1 MQRSAHAQRAPTP
14 RLQRE
19 IERDNQ
25 VIEDLELSIQ
35 DFSAER
41 CDRKP
46 ALLLTLTLPVHSHAS
61 ANS

>member
-1 MQRSAHAQRAPTP
+1 MP

-25 VIEDLELSIQ
+25 VIEDLELHIQ

-41 CDRKP
+41 CDPKP
-46 ALLLTLTLPVHSHAS
+46 ALLPTLTWPVHSHAQCQ
-61 ANS
+61 

>member
-1 MQRSAHAQRAPTP
+1 MP

-25 VIEDLELSIQ
+25 VIEDLELHIQ

-41 CDRKP
+41 CEPK
-46 ALLLTLTLPVHSHAS
+46 ACTAAHILTLAVHSHAQCQ
-61 ANS
+61 